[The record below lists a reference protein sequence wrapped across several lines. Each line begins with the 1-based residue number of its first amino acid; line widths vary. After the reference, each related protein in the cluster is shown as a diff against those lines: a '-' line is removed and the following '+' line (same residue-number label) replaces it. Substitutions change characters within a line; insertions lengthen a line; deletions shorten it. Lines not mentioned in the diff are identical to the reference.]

1 MGVLERDCQGN
12 YICVD
17 RNRTA
22 KQPESIGVELQK
34 RLDQDRAIP
43 AFRLFYM
50 IFCNMTLLKE
60 NIQRKFKPKMHI
72 VICKYILFIDY
83 SN

>member
-12 YICVD
+12 YIRVD

-34 RLDQDRAIP
+34 RLDQRQSHSGIS
-43 AFRLFYM
+43 F
-50 IFCNMTLLKE
+50 
-60 NIQRKFKPKMHI
+60 
-72 VICKYILFIDY
+72 ILYDIL
-83 SN
+83 